1 MRTLPDEEPQDPRTE
16 IDLRL
21 DEIHED
27 EMSFLRALQRRAV
40 EGARTLASRKTRL
53 LHEHSLDGGGHNPLG
68 RWRPKFD

>member
-1 MRTLPDEEPQDPRTE
+1 MRPLADEEPQDPRTE

-40 EGARTLASRKTRL
+40 EGGRTVTTRKRRL
-53 LHEHSLDGGGHNPLG
+53 LREHNLDGGRHNPLG
-68 RWRPKFD
+68 RWRTKVD

>member
-27 EMSFLRALQRRAV
+27 EMSFLRSLQRRAV
-40 EGARTLASRKTRL
+40 EGARRVTSRKSRL
-53 LHEHSLDGGGHNPLG
+53 LHEHNLDGGLHSPLG
-68 RWRPKFD
+68 RWRPKLN